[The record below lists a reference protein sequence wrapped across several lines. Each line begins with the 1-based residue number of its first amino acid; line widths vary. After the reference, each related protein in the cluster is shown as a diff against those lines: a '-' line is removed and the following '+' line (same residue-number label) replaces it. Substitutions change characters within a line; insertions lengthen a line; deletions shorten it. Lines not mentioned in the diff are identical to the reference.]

1 VRAAASSRPW
11 VPRHAAYEYLARRCR
26 ANHGALPAPQTGG
39 ADGPILPDVDLRTQ
53 LTTVAGLPTVTVE
66 GVVDLASIAPLRDAL
81 LRAVH
86 ANPAAT
92 VLVDVDAV
100 TAIDDA
106 GLGILL
112 GAAAAARQAEGDLEI
127 VCSSDRLRLRLERTR
142 LDRAITVRDSIR

>member
-1 VRAAASSRPW
+1 
-11 VPRHAAYEYLARRCR
+11 
-26 ANHGALPAPQTGG
+26 
-39 ADGPILPDVDLRTQ
+39 VDLRTQ

-66 GVVDLASIAPLRDAL
+66 GVVDLASIAVLRDAL

-86 ANPAAT
+86 ANPAIM
-92 VLVDVDAV
+92 VMVDVDAV

-127 VCSSDRLRLRLERTR
+127 VCSADRLRLRLERTR
-142 LDRAITVRDSIR
+142 LDRAITVRRTIN